1 MKSKL
6 NKIIAEKEAKI
17 KKLKERAAVSEDVKE
32 LRSINEDI
40 DTIINELIA
49 LKEMY
54 SEMDTPAE
62 EASKRDESE
71 ATGEEVPG
79 EEVVA
84 EDITEED
91 IAAAAEAIVEAID
104 GESVS
109 EVSVEEILME
119 ELTRK
124 KQNNIQGKR
133 FNVMASMG
141 AEKRNKN
148 TAEKR
153 AQQFAST
160 GRMKIGN
167 KEARSVLL
175 SSGQIATPTKVGGIN
190 EPGTQYSSIVDMVTV
205 EDMTGIGSY
214 KEAYIDSW
222 QSAGPAVEGT
232 ASTPSDPTFK
242 TVSINPFLL
251 DTVTYVSREIRKQSP
266 LQYEEKVR
274 QGALIALRSKVAE
287 WIVNGNGT
295 NSIYGINNAV
305 NTESSPEP
313 MYRELVAVEN
323 TINEKTLRDIVFFYG
338 TNEEVI
344 GDAVLFLNKADL
356 IAFGD
361 VRGTNEKGAVYEIIP
376 DGSNPNT
383 GIIKDGGL
391 SVKYCLNSNLN
402 ALSLSTKGASKIKT
416 MVYGNPNCY
425 KLGLFGDYEVNVSED
440 YKFAE
445 GLLAIRGEVMV
456 GGNVTHKDGFTV
468 VTLEATA

>member
-71 ATGEEVPG
+71 ATGEDVPG

-148 TAEKR
+148 TSEKR

-167 KEARSVLL
+167 KESRSVLL

-242 TVSINPFLL
+242 TVSINPF
-251 DTVTYVSREIRKQSP
+251 
-266 LQYEEKVR
+266 
-274 QGALIALRSKVAE
+274 
-287 WIVNGNGT
+287 
-295 NSIYGINNAV
+295 
-305 NTESSPEP
+305 
-313 MYRELVAVEN
+313 
-323 TINEKTLRDIVFFYG
+323 
-338 TNEEVI
+338 
-344 GDAVLFLNKADL
+344 
-356 IAFGD
+356 
-361 VRGTNEKGAVYEIIP
+361 
-376 DGSNPNT
+376 
-383 GIIKDGGL
+383 
-391 SVKYCLNSNLN
+391 
-402 ALSLSTKGASKIKT
+402 
-416 MVYGNPNCY
+416 
-425 KLGLFGDYEVNVSED
+425 
-440 YKFAE
+440 
-445 GLLAIRGEVMV
+445 
-456 GGNVTHKDGFTV
+456 
-468 VTLEATA
+468 

>member
-1 MKSKL
+1 MRIVDQKR
-6 NKIIAEKEAKI
+6 N
-17 KKLKERAAVSEDVKE
+17 
-32 LRSINEDI
+32 
-40 DTIINELIA
+40 TILPTDDGNRL
-49 LKEMY
+49 
-54 SEMDTPAE
+54 
-62 EASKRDESE
+62 
-71 ATGEEVPG
+71 
-79 EEVVA
+79 
-84 EDITEED
+84 D

-295 NSIYGINNAV
+295 NSIYGINN
-305 NTESSPEP
+305 
-313 MYRELVAVEN
+313 VA
-323 TINEKTLRDIVFFYG
+323 
-338 TNEEVI
+338 
-344 GDAVLFLNKADL
+344 
-356 IAFGD
+356 
-361 VRGTNEKGAVYEIIP
+361 
-376 DGSNPNT
+376 
-383 GIIKDGGL
+383 
-391 SVKYCLNSNLN
+391 
-402 ALSLSTKGASKIKT
+402 
-416 MVYGNPNCY
+416 
-425 KLGLFGDYEVNVSED
+425 
-440 YKFAE
+440 
-445 GLLAIRGEVMV
+445 
-456 GGNVTHKDGFTV
+456 
-468 VTLEATA
+468 